1 MGRLRFYAAAL
12 LLAAPAAANDSTAE
26 NGAGGLVLTRSE
38 SIDMVSEDLFVS
50 ADRVRVRYV
59 FRNRSPADVRVTV
72 AFPLPD
78 RDLSIEQ
85 HSDVA
90 FPSDFATRVDGTP
103 VAMRVERKALL
114 KGRDVT
120 ASLSAVKI
128 PVSGEDIGKALDA
141 LPQAQGQRLER
152 LGLAGIDEYDA
163 GKGMERHLYPLWTVK
178 ETWYWEQNFPA
189 GRDLRVEHD
198 YRPGTGGSV
207 GTPLADRDFRKSN
220 EGRQMIA
227 HYCADAAFLAGLDRM
242 GKAAS
247 PEYPILPE
255 QRVSYILTTGANW
268 RAPIG
273 DFRLVVDKGAAEN
286 LVSFCGSF
294 VRKIS
299 PTRFEMRRAD
309 WRPDK
314 DLHVLIVRPAPEPA
328 P

>member
-72 AFPLPD
+72 AFPLPY

-90 FPSDFATRVDGTP
+90 FPSDFATRVDGSP
-103 VAMRVERKALL
+103 GAMRVERKALL

-141 LPQAQGQRLER
+141 LPQAQGQRLVV
-152 LGLAGIDEYDA
+152 G
-163 GKGMERHLYPLWTVK
+163 
-178 ETWYWEQNFPA
+178 PA
-189 GRDLRVEHD
+189 DPAQDDRRGGGR
-198 YRPGTGGSV
+198 
-207 GTPLADRDFRKSN
+207 
-220 EGRQMIA
+220 
-227 HYCADAAFLAGLDRM
+227 
-242 GKAAS
+242 
-247 PEYPILPE
+247 
-255 QRVSYILTTGANW
+255 
-268 RAPIG
+268 
-273 DFRLVVDKGAAEN
+273 
-286 LVSFCGSF
+286 
-294 VRKIS
+294 
-299 PTRFEMRRAD
+299 
-309 WRPDK
+309 
-314 DLHVLIVRPAPEPA
+314 
-328 P
+328 